1 MDNFNF
7 YSPTEFVFGKDRE
20 NECGELVKKY
30 GGTKVLIHY
39 GGGSAVRSGLID
51 RVKASLDAA
60 GIAHVELGGVK
71 PNPRDTLIY
80 KGIEMVRAN
89 GVDFILA
96 VGGGSTIDSSKGI
109 AVGALY
115 DGDFWDFYAKKL
127 PVTKAL
133 PIGVVQT
140 IAAAG
145 SEGSGDSV
153 VTKEDGMLKRDIGSD
168 VIRPKFAVQN
178 PALLCTLPAY
188 QTACGITDIM
198 AHVFER
204 YFTNTLEVETTDRLC
219 EALLITMLK
228 EGPRVMA
235 DSANYQARAN
245 IMWAGTVAHNGL
257 VGCGR
262 SQDWNSHA
270 IEHELSGLYDC
281 AHGAGLAVIMPAWME
296 YVVDH
301 NVMRFAQMATRVFGC
316 QMNFENPKA
325 TALEG
330 IRAFRRFLHSIGMP
344 INFAELGAKEEDI
357 PKLVE
362 KLNPGDGWGFVPL
375 KAKDVTAI
383 YTIAAQATLE
393 SFWNHFRY
401 EKKRSPSGSASCN
414 MFSNYRRAMSPLATS
429 LSRSLLWA
437 LLTSSSVSVRSMAW

>member
-7 YSPTEFVFGKDRE
+7 YSPTEFVFGQDRE
-20 NECGELVKKY
+20 NECGELVKKF

-60 GIAHVELGGVK
+60 GIPHVELGGVK
-71 PNPRDTLIY
+71 PNPHDSLVY
-80 KGIEMVRAN
+80 KGIEIVREN
-89 GVDFILA
+89 GIDFILA
-96 VGGGSTIDSSKGI
+96 VGGGSTIDSSKAI
-109 AVGALY
+109 AMGALY
-115 DGDFWDFYAKKL
+115 EGDFWDFYEGKA
-127 PVTKAL
+127 TAARAL

-153 VTKEDGMLKRDIGSD
+153 VTKEDGMLKRGASSEF
-168 VIRPKFAVQN
+168 IRPKFAVQN

-204 YFTNTLEVETTDRLC
+204 YFTNTLEVEITDRLC
-219 EALLITMLK
+219 EAVLLTMVK
-228 EGPRVMA
+228 EGPRAIA
-235 DSANYQARAN
+235 DPANYQVRAN
-245 IMWAGTVAHNGL
+245 IMWAGTVAHNGV

-270 IEHELSGLYDC
+270 IEHELSALYDC

-344 INFAELGAKEEDI
+344 INFAELGAKEDDI

-375 KAKDVTAI
+375 KAKDVTEI
-383 YTIAAQATLE
+383 YRIAAHATLE
-393 SFWNHFRY
+393 
-401 EKKRSPSGSASCN
+401 
-414 MFSNYRRAMSPLATS
+414 
-429 LSRSLLWA
+429 
-437 LLTSSSVSVRSMAW
+437 